1 MPIQATDLPPYPVAE
16 VLAQPF
22 PERMR
27 LVARSWAAQTQ
38 PNSRAILALYW
49 LKYLLVFVGG
59 WAFFCSLSE
68 DAATGPGGWAF
79 SRDAFRKAIAWAMF
93 YELLG
98 LGCAMG
104 PMNGRF
110 WPPLG
115 GFLHFLRPGTTK
127 LALFPRLPLL
137 GGITRSW
144 LDTLLYAALQLCLL
158 RALLAPAVTPE
169 LLLPIA
175 VLLPILG
182 VADKTIFL
190 CARAE
195 HYWVAL
201 VCLVAAAG
209 GDAWISACKLVW
221 AGIWFW
227 AATSKLN
234 HHFPSVIMVMMN
246 NGPLLPSWIK
256 RRLFQAYPDDLRP
269 SRLAKFM
276 AHMGTA
282 TEYSIGIVLLSS
294 SDPLVTT
301 AALVVMTG
309 FHGFVALNNPAGMPI
324 EWNILMVYGG
334 WFLFGF
340 HPEAGVLA
348 IGSHP
353 LLAGFLLVCG
363 VGIPLYG
370 NLVPSR
376 VSFLL
381 AMRYYA
387 GNWAYNIWLFR
398 EGALQKLGRLVKAAA
413 PMREQLARIAP
424 PDVVENAMLLSSVN
438 RLLHLQGKVLFDAL
452 PRAVDQI
459 DRYQWMDGELVA
471 GLALGWNFGD
481 GHLNDLQL
489 LRAIQAQCGFE
500 AGELRVV
507 MVESQPLFGH
517 TMAWRIADAKTGVLE
532 SGETEMAPLFA
543 CQPWPEGRHAEAFR
557 RGRPELFA

>member
-1 MPIQATDLPPYPVAE
+1 MPIAATDLPPYPVRE

-27 LVARSWAAQTQ
+27 LTARSWAAQTQ
-38 PNSRAILALYW
+38 PNSRAVLALYW
-49 LKYLLVFVGG
+49 LKYLLVFAGG
-59 WAFFCSLSE
+59 WAFLCWLNG
-68 DAATGPGGWAF
+68 DAPF
-79 SRDAFRKAIAWAMF
+79 SRGAFQRAIAWAMF

-110 WPPLG
+110 WPPFG
-115 GFLHFLRPGTTK
+115 GCLHFLRPGTTK

-137 GGITRSW
+137 GGITRGW
-144 LDTLLYAALQLCLL
+144 LDVGLYAALQLCLL

-175 VLLPILG
+175 LLLPILG

-201 VCLVAAAG
+201 VCLVAAAE

-221 AGIWFW
+221 VCIWFW

-246 NGPLLPSWIK
+246 NGPLLPRWIK
-256 RRLFQAYPDDLRP
+256 RRLFVAYPDDLRP
-269 SRLAKFM
+269 SRLASSM

-282 TEYSIGIVLLSS
+282 TEYSIPILLLSS
-294 SDPLVTT
+294 SDPLLTT
-301 AALVVMTG
+301 AALLLMTS

-340 HPEAGVLA
+340 HPEASVLA
-348 IGSHP
+348 VASHP
-353 LLAGFLLVCG
+353 LLAAFLLLWLVA
-363 VGIPLYG
+363 IPLVG

-398 EGALQKLGRLVKAAA
+398 GDAAGKLAKLVKAAGL
-413 PMREQLARIAP
+413 MREQLERIAP
-424 PDVVENAMLLSSVN
+424 DPDLVENAMLLSSVN
-438 RLLHLQGKVLFDAL
+438 RLLHLQGKVLFEAL

-459 DRYQWMDGELVA
+459 DRYHWMDGEIVA

-507 MVESQPLFGH
+507 MVESQPLFGR
-517 TMAWRIADAKTGVLE
+517 TMTWRIADAKTGVLE
-532 SGETEMAPLFA
+532 SGATEIAPLLA

-557 RGRPELFA
+557 RGRPKLSA